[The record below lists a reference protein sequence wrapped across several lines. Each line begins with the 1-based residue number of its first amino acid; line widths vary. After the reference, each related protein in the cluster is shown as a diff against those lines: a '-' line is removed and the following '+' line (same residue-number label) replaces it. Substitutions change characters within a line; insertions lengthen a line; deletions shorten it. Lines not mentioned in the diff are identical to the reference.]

1 MQSALAHAIDQLP
14 PALRSELLA
23 WHQQH
28 SLAVL
33 PAELMQR
40 LQQVSGLE
48 LPQLT
53 LTLLPLAAAFSYA
66 TISHF
71 HVGAIVWGG
80 SGNFYLG
87 ANMEFS
93 RQSLSQTIHA
103 EQCAI
108 NHAWLHNETSLLGI
122 TINATPCGHCRQF
135 MNETSSAQTLRIYLP
150 TSEHSLPQL
159 LPAAFGPRD
168 LGVLDGLLHP
178 QQHPLPHQLPDA
190 FGRGDLGVLD
200 GLLQP
205 QQHPLPHQFTD
216 RLLLAA
222 AEAATQSYAPYS
234 HSYAGVALQ
243 TQDGTLF
250 CGRYA
255 ENAAF
260 NPSLPPLQSALIMLR
275 MAGYGPEDI
284 QVAALVESQ
293 QGQISH
299 LAATQALL
307 AAYGVQQF
315 RYQPI

>member
-40 LQQVSGLE
+40 LQQVSGLA

-122 TINATPCGHCRQF
+122 TINASPCGHCRQF

-168 LGVLDGLLHP
+168 LGVLDGLLQP
-178 QQHPLPHQLPDA
+178 QQHPLPHQL
-190 FGRGDLGVLD
+190 
-200 GLLQP
+200 
-205 QQHPLPHQFTD
+205 TD

-307 AAYGVQQF
+307 DAYGVQQVH
-315 RYQPI
+315 YQPI

>member
-40 LQQVSGLE
+40 LQQVSGLA

-122 TINATPCGHCRQF
+122 TINASPCGHCRQF

-159 LPAAFGPRD
+159 LPAAVGPR
-168 LGVLDGLLHP
+168 
-178 QQHPLPHQLPDA
+178 
-190 FGRGDLGVLD
+190 DLGVLD

-205 QQHPLPHQFTD
+205 QQHPLPHQLTD

-275 MAGYGPEDI
+275 MAGHAPEDI
-284 QVAALVESQ
+284 QAAALVESQ

>member
-108 NHAWLHNETSLLGI
+108 NHAWLHHETSLLGI
-122 TINATPCGHCRQF
+122 TINASPCGHCRQF

-168 LGVLDGLLHP
+168 LGVLDGLLQP
-178 QQHPLPHQLPDA
+178 QQHPLPHQL
-190 FGRGDLGVLD
+190 
-200 GLLQP
+200 
-205 QQHPLPHQFTD
+205 TD

-275 MAGYGPEDI
+275 MAGHAPEDI
-284 QVAALVESQ
+284 QAAALVESQ

-307 AAYGVQQF
+307 DAYGVQQVH
-315 RYQPI
+315 YQPI

>member
-122 TINATPCGHCRQF
+122 TINASPCGHCRQF

-150 TSEHSLPQL
+150 TSEHALPQL

-168 LGVLDGLLHP
+168 LGVLDGLLQP
-178 QQHPLPHQLPDA
+178 QQHPLPHQL
-190 FGRGDLGVLD
+190 
-200 GLLQP
+200 
-205 QQHPLPHQFTD
+205 TD

-234 HSYAGVALQ
+234 HSYAGFALQ

-275 MAGYGPEDI
+275 MAGHAPEDI
-284 QVAALVESQ
+284 QAAALVESQ

>member
-40 LQQVSGLE
+40 LQQVSGLT
-48 LPQLT
+48 LQQLT

-122 TINATPCGHCRQF
+122 TINASPCGHCRQF

-168 LGVLDGLLHP
+168 LGVLDGLL
-178 QQHPLPHQLPDA
+178 
-190 FGRGDLGVLD
+190 
-200 GLLQP
+200 QP

-216 RLLLAA
+216 RLLQAA

-275 MAGYGPEDI
+275 MAGHAPEDI
-284 QVAALVESQ
+284 QAAALVESQ

-307 AAYGVQQF
+307 DAYGVQQVH
-315 RYQPI
+315 YQPI